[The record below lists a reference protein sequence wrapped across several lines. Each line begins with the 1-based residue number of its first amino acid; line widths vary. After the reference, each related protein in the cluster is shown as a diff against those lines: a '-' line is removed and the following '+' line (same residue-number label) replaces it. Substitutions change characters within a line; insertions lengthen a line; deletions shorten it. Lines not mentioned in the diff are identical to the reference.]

1 MKIQTGLQKVFY
13 PVSPRSMPGH
23 PGHADSRAW
32 SRLVRSS
39 RQRECHRALLQAWG
53 VFLGRPASRLAGV
66 HELRP
71 GQALGPAAV
80 DGAGALSASCRGSA
94 QALAVVAVSGSQSA
108 VVGAAFSQEV
118 SGGLRIAEG
127 RLHLP
132 DGSSVPFGNRGVIVR
147 LPDGTQV
154 AVGRSGDGPQAR
166 ACRWVVAGPGEQ
178 IPTSPPGATAVYGWD
193 GAGGLQA
200 LGSV

>member
-80 DGAGALSASCRGSA
+80 DGAGGVSVACRARSGS
-94 QALAVVAVSGSQSA
+94 VGFVAVSGSCGA
-108 VVGAAFSQEV
+108 AVGAAFSQGI
-118 SGGLRIAEG
+118 SGGLRIADG
-127 RLHLP
+127 NLHLP
-132 DGSSVPFGNRGVIVR
+132 DGTSIPFGNRGVIVR
-147 LPDGTQV
+147 LPDGAQV
-154 AVGRSGDGPQAR
+154 AVGRNGDGPQAR
-166 ACRWVVAGPGEQ
+166 QCRWVVAGPGEQ
-178 IPTSPPGATAVYGWD
+178 IPTSPPGATQVYGWD
-193 GAGGLQA
+193 GAGGLRD

>member
-1 MKIQTGLQKVFY
+1 MKIQTGPRKVFY
-13 PVSPRSMPGH
+13 PVSPCSMPCR
-23 PGHADSRAW
+23 PGRADSRAW
-32 SRLVRSS
+32 SGLVRSS

-53 VFLGRPASRLAGV
+53 VFLGRPDPRLAGV

-71 GQALGPAAV
+71 DQGMGPAAV
-80 DGAGALSASCRGSA
+80 DGAGGMSVACPGRTG
-94 QALAVVAVSGSQSA
+94 AVAFVAVSGSCGA
-108 VVGAAFSQEV
+108 AVGAAFSQGI

-127 RLHLP
+127 HLHLP
-132 DGSSVPFGNRGVIVR
+132 DGTSIPFGNRGVIVR

-166 ACRWVVAGPGEQ
+166 QCRWVVAGPGEQ
-178 IPTSPPGATAVYGWD
+178 IPTSPPGATQVYRWD
-193 GAGGLQA
+193 GAGGLRD